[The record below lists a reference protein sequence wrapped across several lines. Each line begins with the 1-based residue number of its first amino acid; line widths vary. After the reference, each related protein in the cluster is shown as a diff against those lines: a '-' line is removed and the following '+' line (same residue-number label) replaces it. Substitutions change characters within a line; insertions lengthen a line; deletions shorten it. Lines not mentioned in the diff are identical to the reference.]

1 MNFSF
6 KKALILLIMIAS
18 LGIGTVSITHAD
30 NTTTVVG
37 NDFSTGVSDA
47 CTGKDCY
54 SLFSG
59 FASAL
64 GGKFDNIQNADSIGG
79 LVNALIAFGIGLGGV
94 LAVAMIMYQGFL
106 YMKTDNTNT
115 KLNTKSKIIN
125 TIVGFLLL
133 LTIYTILKTINPDL
147 LNLMPGISL
156 EQLQSI
162 ETNAVKNPDGTPVLT
177 GGGDPNAA
185 NDVLQ
190 VNSNISTY
198 DALFS
203 KYAAKYNKDCTLL
216 KATMYRESRGNPNA
230 HSGVGAV
237 GLMQFMPTTAKGLGY
252 QPNDMYDPEKAIEA
266 AARYYQSL
274 SKYGCNTKPS
284 SNVCDASNKKYT
296 TAAYNGGAGANKE
309 SFTCPN
315 KTLWECIQN
324 TGYAE
329 TRHYS
334 QTVLANYQSLV
345 DKGWSCN

>member
-1 MNFSF
+1 MSLSF
-6 KKALILLIMIAS
+6 KKVIALLIVITS
-18 LGIGTVSITHAD
+18 LGISMVSVAHAD

-59 FASAL
+59 FADAL
-64 GGKFDNIQNADSIGG
+64 GGKFDNIQNVESIGG
-79 LVNALIAFGIGLGGV
+79 LVNAIIAFGIGLGGV

-106 YMKTDNTNT
+106 YMKSDNVNT
-115 KLNTKSKIIN
+115 LTTIKGRIIN
-125 TIVGFLLL
+125 TIIGFLLL
-133 LTIYTILKTINPDL
+133 LTIYTILRTINPDL
-147 LNLMPGISL
+147 LNLMPRISL
-156 EQLQSI
+156 EQLENI
-162 ETNAVKNPDGTPVLT
+162 ETYAEKTPAGTPILT
-177 GGGDPNAA
+177 GGGDPTAT

-198 DALFS
+198 DTLFS

-230 HSGVGAV
+230 QSGVGAI

-252 QPNDMYDPEKAIEA
+252 QPNDMYNPEKAIEA
-266 AARYYQSL
+266 AARYYLSL
-274 SKYGCNTKPS
+274 SKYGCNTKAS
-284 SNVCDASNKKYT
+284 SNVCNASNKKYT

-315 KTLWECIQN
+315 KTLWECVQN

-334 QTVLANYQSLV
+334 QTVLANYQSLI